1 MSTVADVKKNAA
13 TRMAKS
19 IDALK
24 DEFSRVRTGRA
35 NVGLLDHLKVNYYG
49 TETPLSQAANVSVQD
64 ARTLVVTPWDK
75 SLVPAIEKAI
85 LASNLGLNPVTA
97 GTVIRVPLPMLT
109 EERRKEMIKV
119 VRHEAEGARVA
130 IRNVRR
136 DALAEVK
143 ALLKEKKI
151 SEDDDR
157 RAHDEIQK
165 LTDKF
170 VVDVDKVLAD
180 KEKDVMSI

>member
-1 MSTVADVKKNAA
+1 MSTVADVKKNAT

-35 NVGLLDHLKVNYYG
+35 NAGLLDHLKVNYYG

-170 VVDVDKVLAD
+170 IADVDKVLVE